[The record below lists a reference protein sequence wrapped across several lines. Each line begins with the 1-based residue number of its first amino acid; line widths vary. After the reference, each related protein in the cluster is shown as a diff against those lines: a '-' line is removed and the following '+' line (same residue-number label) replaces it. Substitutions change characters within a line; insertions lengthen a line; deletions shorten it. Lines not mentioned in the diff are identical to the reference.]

1 MLRRVFE
8 GVGLLLLVA
17 MVFSRF
23 EVGFMLPALSVFGV
37 VGFTAWRIRNLWA
50 RYQVHTM
57 VHRIPANRNLAV
69 ENEMLAL
76 RGQQHGRGAE
86 LTFWTG
92 FMMGGALAADSPA
105 AHAGGGGEEAGI
117 GGIEGGMDVG
127 GDFGGDM

>member
-1 MLRRVFE
+1 MLRRLLE

-17 MVFSRF
+17 LVFSRF
-23 EVGFMLPALSVFGV
+23 EVGFMLPILSVLAV
-37 VGFTAWRIRNLWA
+37 IGFTAWRIKNLWH

-57 VHRIPANRNLAV
+57 VHRMPANRNVAV

-92 FMMGGALAADSPA
+92 FMMGAPWRLILRLFMLVMVVMSRAPVEKVAW
-105 AHAGGGGEEAGI
+105 I
-117 GGIEGGMDVG
+117 
-127 GDFGGDM
+127 